1 MSEEVSEAAQLVR
14 TGRVWMFGDGV
25 NTDELYPGFAMKLPI
40 SEAARYMF
48 SATRPS
54 WVDEVAAGDIVI
66 GGRGF
71 GMGSSRP
78 VPLLFKK
85 LGVSCVLAEQFNSLF
100 FRNCVNYGLPALG
113 VPGVS
118 ELFTEGDR
126 AEVDVA
132 AGVVTNVTSGGRLTT
147 PPLPGFVLD
156 ILRSGGLRAMLRARG
171 FILDDKRPAS

>member
-1 MSEEVSEAAQLVR
+1 MSEVADLVR
-14 TGRVWMFGDGV
+14 TGRVWMFGDRV

-40 SEAARYMF
+40 GEAARFMF
-48 SATRPS
+48 HATRPT
-54 WVDEVAAGDIVI
+54 WVDEVLEGDVVI
-66 GGRGF
+66 GGHGF

-113 VPGVS
+113 VPGVT

-126 AEVDVA
+126 AAVDVA
-132 AGVVTNVTSGGRLTT
+132 AGVVTNLTTGGALTT

-156 ILRSGGLRAMLRARG
+156 ILRSGGLRAMLRAQG
-171 FILDDKRPAS
+171 FILDEKRPSS